1 MMTEHITLQKATRTL
16 RTEKHTPNG
25 RITVLAM
32 MSVGATFWETLNMT
46 RKAHKNYLIVL

>member
-16 RTEKHTPNG
+16 RTDWRIANG
-25 RITVLAM
+25 RIAVLAM